1 MKIIKR
7 VIIILILLIIVYVS
21 IVNLIVIAKSNKYID
36 NNINYN
42 DYKYVLVLGA
52 KVNGNN
58 PSLMLK
64 DRLDK
69 VVEIYSKNKSIN
81 IIVSG
86 DSKNKNVYDEVTV
99 MYNYLISNG
108 IDKDNI
114 IKDERGLSTYDSIIR
129 IKDIVNKNKM
139 LIVTQKYHLYR
150 SIYIAKEYNIDVHGI
165 SAKDIKYYG
174 QFKREVREILARV
187 KDHIYIKL
195 KIKVR

>member
-1 MKIIKR
+1 
-7 VIIILILLIIVYVS
+7 
-21 IVNLIVIAKSNKYID
+21 
-36 NNINYN
+36 
-42 DYKYVLVLGA
+42 
-52 KVNGNN
+52 
-58 PSLMLK
+58 
-64 DRLDK
+64 
-69 VVEIYSKNKSIN
+69 
-81 IIVSG
+81 
-86 DSKNKNVYDEVTV
+86 

-195 KIKVR
+195 RIKVR